1 MNLEGNEKTR
11 AVKALQ
17 ALTLVPLATGERAEA
32 GRTSPRPTDLP
43 SSSSLLSPTTDR
55 LDSLGF
61 FLPCPP
67 LANLPSRSST
77 SHSFACTVAAFIP
90 VFISTSDHCESATM
104 PTRRSA
110 AATKAEASSSVS
122 DVVAKASSRANDA
135 QEKALEKRDDAKALV
150 HNAATKR
157 SKLPPAAQFPLAAL
171 LSFAMASLGYSLLG
185 EVTKG
190 ELASVS
196 RSQDTWTEVS
206 VLAGW
211 RL

>member
-1 MNLEGNEKTR
+1 
-11 AVKALQ
+11 
-17 ALTLVPLATGERAEA
+17 
-32 GRTSPRPTDLP
+32 
-43 SSSSLLSPTTDR
+43 
-55 LDSLGF
+55 
-61 FLPCPP
+61 
-67 LANLPSRSST
+67 
-77 SHSFACTVAAFIP
+77 
-90 VFISTSDHCESATM
+90 M

-211 RL
+211 RLVELALGWYGQLDSFDVAALDLLSHGPSVSTLRSMLRGSTDPSSCIC